1 MDLREEL
8 NQIIQTLN
16 EEQIPYALCGGM
28 ALAVHGHPRF
38 TQNLDLLIREIDQER
53 LIEVAAPLGYQDI
66 SGWLRFR
73 SGTDRETKIYRVVKT
88 LGAESPMLDLICVTP
103 PFEEVWNSRTPFEIS
118 GRQMTVVSRDGLRTM
133 NQISNRPQDLVDLE
147 KLDET
152 AD

>member
-28 ALAVHGHPRF
+28 ALAVYGHPRF
-38 TQNLDLLIREIDQER
+38 TQDLDLLIRETDLER
-53 LIEVAAPLGYQDI
+53 LIEVAAQLGYQDI
-66 SGWLRFR
+66 SGWLKFS
-73 SGTDRETKIYRVVKT
+73 SGTDRETKIYRVVKP
-88 LGAESPMLDLICVTP
+88 LGAENLMLDLICVTP
-103 PFEEVWNSRTPFEIS
+103 PFEEVWNSRTQFEIS

-133 NQISNRPQDLVDLE
+133 KQISNRAQDLVDLE

>member
-38 TQNLDLLIREIDQER
+38 TQDLDLLIRESDVER
-53 LIEVAAPLGYQDI
+53 MIEVAVRLGYLDI
-66 SGWLRFR
+66 SGWLRFK
-73 SGTDRETKIYRVVKT
+73 SGTDRETKIYRVVKP
-88 LGAESPMLDLICVTP
+88 LGAENLMLDLICVTP
-103 PFEEVWNSRTPFEIS
+103 PFEEVWNSRTQFEIS

-133 NQISNRPQDLVDLE
+133 KQISNRAQDLVDLE